1 MDDWM
6 NVIAKRDLSEEEI
19 IKFTR
24 RRKAKKAAK
33 KEAKQRYGK
42 NAPQTQGQ
50 QQSAPAAPNLAGVS
64 PELSQQTLAAVN
76 QAANPYG
83 APMPQNTGRRIT
95 MPLTNVSNEGTNKT
109 GVPLPQQ
116 QQQVPLPNRGPT
128 AQDTQRMQQQQQQKK
143 QQGSK
148 MVFDKVAQLR
158 NSGNREF
165 QAGNFEN
172 AAQMYA
178 LAVKN
183 LMEAKRQNM
192 I

>member
-6 NVIAKRDLSEEEI
+6 NIIAKRDLSEEEI
-19 IKFTR
+19 IKFTK

-33 KEAKQRYGK
+33 KEAKQKYGK
-42 NAPQTQGQ
+42 NAPPPQTPQN
-50 QQSAPAAPNLAGVS
+50 APAAPNLADVS
-64 PELSQQTLAAVN
+64 AEQSQQTLARVN
-76 QAANPYG
+76 QQANPYG
-83 APMPQNTGRRIT
+83 APMPRNNPPRAT
-95 MPLTNVSNEGTNKT
+95 MPTTNVSNAGTNQT

-116 QQQVPLPNRGPT
+116 QQKVPVPNRGPT
-128 AQDTQRMQQQQQQKK
+128 AEDTQRMQLRQQQKK